1 MDFKKGQI
9 VLVDTN
15 VIIESHRVKCWN
27 AIADYYAL
35 ETVEKCVEE
44 TQTGAQNRSPEE
56 NVDRAKLISSLTAV
70 HRVTE
75 IEKATFLLRQK
86 VQLDPG
92 ERDLLSHAAG
102 RQDAW
107 IISSPDKAAM
117 RAAFAEGWLDRLV
130 SLETLCNHLRIKLA
144 RNLQRNYSREWHST
158 EFVKLRMNM

>member
-1 MDFKKGQI
+1 MDFKKSQV

-27 AIADYYAL
+27 AMADYYAL

-56 NVDRAKLISSLTAV
+56 NIDQAKLTSSLTAV
-70 HRVTE
+70 HHVTE
-75 IEKATFLLRQK
+75 LKKAAFLLRQK
-86 VQLDPG
+86 IQLDPG

-107 IISSPDKAAM
+107 IVASPDKAAM
-117 RAAFAEGWLDRLV
+117 RAALAEGWLDRLV
-130 SLETLCNHLRIKLA
+130 SLESLCSHLRIRLA
-144 RNLQRNYSREWHST
+144 RSLQRNYTKEWHSV
-158 EFVKLRMNM
+158 EVVKLRME

>member
-35 ETVEKCVEE
+35 ETVEKCIEE

-56 NVDRAKLISSLTAV
+56 NIDQARLTGSLVAV
-70 HRVTE
+70 HHVTE
-75 IEKATFLLRQK
+75 IEKAAFLLRQK
-86 VQLDPG
+86 IQLDPG

-107 IISSPDKAAM
+107 IICSPDKAAM

-130 SLETLCNHLRIKLA
+130 SLESLCDHLKIRPA
-144 RNLQRNYSREWHST
+144 RSLQRNYTKQWHAV
-158 EFVKLRMNM
+158 EFVKLRLA

>member
-1 MDFKKGQI
+1 MDFKRGQV

-27 AIADYYAL
+27 AMADYYAL

-56 NVDRAKLISSLTAV
+56 NIDRAKLTGSLTAV
-70 HRVTE
+70 HHVTE
-75 IEKATFLLRQK
+75 LEKAAFLLRQK
-86 VQLDPG
+86 IQLDPG

-107 IISSPDKAAM
+107 IVTSPDKAAM
-117 RAAFAEGWLDRLV
+117 RAGFAEGWQDRLV
-130 SLETLCNHLRIKLA
+130 SLESLCNHLKIRLA
-144 RNLQRNYSREWHST
+144 RNLQRNYTKAWHSV
-158 EFVKLRMNM
+158 EVVRLRME